1 MSRLV
6 DMTNQTWFRLTAVRR
21 VPTPD
26 RAMCDQYRMGAWWEF
41 DCACGTKGLVRH
53 GISVRRGLTK
63 SCGCLIR
70 ETNRDKNRHRGP
82 MAPRPPNTRLL
93 DQMGKLLA
101 RKISNIRTRG
111 NSA

>member
-1 MSRLV
+1 MVGRLV
-6 DMTNQTWFRLTAVRR
+6 DMTGQTWWRLTAVRR

-41 DCACGTKGLVRH
+41 DCACGAKGVVRF
-53 GISVRRGLTK
+53 GVSVRRGLIK
-63 SCGCLIR
+63 SCGCLVR
-70 ETNRDKNRHRGP
+70 DTNKLRVQ
-82 MAPRPPNTRLL
+82 PRANPGLL
-93 DQMGKLLA
+93 DQMDKLLA